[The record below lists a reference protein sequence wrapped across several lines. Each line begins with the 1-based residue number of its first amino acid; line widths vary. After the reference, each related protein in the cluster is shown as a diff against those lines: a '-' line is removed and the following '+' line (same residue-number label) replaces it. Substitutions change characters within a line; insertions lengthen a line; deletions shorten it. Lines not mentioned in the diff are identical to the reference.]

1 MSEVQDLDAALR
13 VVVTPSQSS
22 YFAGE
27 PLSVTITI
35 TNVRS
40 PAAQVAPP
48 RSTHKRSAHS
58 VSSARLARPPT
69 SPGLPKSPLTAPPRH
84 VPVSR
89 SAPTRK
95 GLIGTTPPRNGCP
108 DVSGSERRVSA
119 RSLSVDIPFHELPNP
134 FPDDTKKASLLR
146 TTHLAGQSSPH
157 ASSPLARTSTT
168 LVPPNHPH
176 ARKPSVADAPAPIP
190 QSASASSFALS
201 LDPIAESM
209 SPIPPTPTFPSP
221 APTPSPF
228 ASPHAAGTS
237 NSASP
242 AYPPRPGTQH
252 STQAFLGNGRPSLL
266 KSLPRDNSEL
276 VLYAYVHLTGSFF
289 LLPPASLARPSALAA
304 LQRHK
309 RGPRG
314 GGSMDIGVASPPP
327 PPRGHERR
335 SASIA
340 GSIWG
345 LLSSPASAVL
355 SPGHRAHAPSHGG
368 TPLSPTLRS
377 FASAGAKVANHRETE
392 GMGLGIG
399 GVGLGMGAIQEGD
412 EWDPDQPMSV
422 FEAPPAMLA
431 VDLSLGPGEERSY
444 VYTVTLPPNLPPT
457 YRGRSLRFSYHLSVG
472 ACRATAGSPSSQSRV
487 MKVPIRIYNHVS
499 VGQLPRWY
507 DLLTGSV
514 EYGEKLKEKIE
525 EKPRGPPKISRA
537 SSPSASRGSVSDLRT
552 YASLLLEPNSAAL
565 SAFPAVHVTMDD
577 QELTG
582 TDGGLTGC
590 REAVEDLTRVSKKV
604 SYDVNK
610 DGVKVAVLTFVK
622 SAWRLGETV
631 LGVVELND
639 RGGRARILK
648 LSAMLEAHESLP
660 SEIAAPPDA
669 RHASYMRRVHA
680 EHHAS
685 FIPQTLRTTFALDIP
700 PDAAPAFRL
709 SLGGAPSE
717 GGLAWKVRLCLLV
730 AITAPGAQVRGMVRD
745 GPRGQWGSTW
755 VPTDS
760 LAPRERPPKPAEPAK
775 PKPKTQAPQATS
787 PAQVRSWA
795 SFLASTFLS
804 VSEGAFHDGDEVITD
819 EEDGEGLAE
828 GEVDMG
834 AGEEGWRDLVV
845 ETVECEVPVTVWPGN
860 TAFRPEDVVFDV

>member
-1 MSEVQDLDAALR
+1 MSEVQDFDSALR

-40 PAAQVAPP
+40 PQVQVAPP

-69 SPGLPKSPLTAPPRH
+69 SPGLPKSPLTAPLRH
-84 VPVSR
+84 VPVKV

-95 GLIGTTPPRNGCP
+95 GLIGTAPPRNGCP
-108 DVSGSERRVSA
+108 DVSCSERRVPA
-119 RSLSVDIPFHELPNP
+119 RSLSVDIPFHELPNS
-134 FPDDTKKASLLR
+134 FPDDTKKTQAPFAPPYLLSLH
-146 TTHLAGQSSPH
+146 TAGQSFPH
-157 ASSPLARTSTT
+157 TSSPLARTSTT
-168 LVPPNHPH
+168 PVPPNHPH
-176 ARKPSVADAPAPIP
+176 ARKLSVSDISAPIP
-190 QSASASSFALS
+190 QSASSSSFALS
-201 LDPIAESM
+201 LDPIAETM

-228 ASPHAAGTS
+228 ASPHVAGTS
-237 NSASP
+237 KSASP
-242 AYPPRPGTQH
+242 AYPPRSDTQH
-252 STQAFLGNGRPSLL
+252 STQSFLGNGRPTSL
-266 KSLPRDNSEL
+266 KSLPKDNTEL

-289 LLPPASLARPSALAA
+289 LLPSSSLARPSALAA

-327 PPRGHERR
+327 RGHERR

-340 GSIWG
+340 GSLWG
-345 LLSSPASAVL
+345 LISSPASAVL
-355 SPGHRAHAPSHGG
+355 SPGHRARAPSHGG
-368 TPLSPTLRS
+368 TPHIPPIRS
-377 FASAGAKVANHRETE
+377 FAGAGAKVANPHGTE
-392 GMGLGIG
+392 GIGLGIG
-399 GVGLGMGAIQEGD
+399 GVGLGMGAIQED
-412 EWDPDQPMSV
+412 DDDWDPDQPMSV
-422 FEAPPAMLA
+422 FEVPPAMLA

-457 YRGRSLRFSYHLSVG
+457 YRGRSLRFSYNLSVG
-472 ACRATAGSPSSQSRV
+472 ACRATAGSPTSQSRV

-499 VGQLPRWY
+499 VSQPPRWY

-514 EYGEKLKEKIE
+514 EYGERLEEKIE
-525 EKPRGPPKISRA
+525 EKPRGPPKTSQA
-537 SSPSASRGSVSDLRT
+537 SSPSASRGSASDLRT
-552 YASLLLEPNSAAL
+552 YALLLLEPNSAAL

-582 TDGGLTGC
+582 PDGGLTGC
-590 REAVEDLTRVSKKV
+590 REAVEVLTRVSKKV

-660 SEIAAPPDA
+660 SEIAASPDA

-685 FIPQTLRTTFALDIP
+685 FIPQTQRTTFALDIP

-709 SLGGAPSE
+709 SLGGGPSE

-730 AITAPGAQVRGMVRD
+730 AIAAPGAQVRGMVRD

-760 LAPRERPPKPAEPAK
+760 LAPRERPPKVAEPAK
-775 PKPKTQAPQATS
+775 VKPAQASS
-787 PAQVRSWA
+787 PQVRSWA

-804 VSEGAFHDGDEVITD
+804 VSEGGFHDGDEALTD

-828 GEVDMG
+828 GEVDIG
-834 AGEEGWRDLVV
+834 AGEEGWRELVV

-860 TAFRPEDVVFDV
+860 TVFRPEDVVFDV